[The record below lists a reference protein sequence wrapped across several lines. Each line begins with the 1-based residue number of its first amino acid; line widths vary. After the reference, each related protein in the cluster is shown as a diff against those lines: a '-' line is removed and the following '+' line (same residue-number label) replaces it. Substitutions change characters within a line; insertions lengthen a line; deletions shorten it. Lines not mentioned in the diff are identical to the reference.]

1 MPELLPTAI
10 REQLP
15 TLRESEALGLAAQA
29 LVKFFTPDAN
39 WTWYAS
45 AFEPD
50 HEIFFGLVIGF
61 EPEFGNFALAELE
74 AVRGPL
80 GLPIERDE
88 HFDPETL
95 RELRDHYKTF
105 GWAK

>member
-1 MPELLPTAI
+1 MSELLPATI

-15 TLRESEALGLAAQA
+15 TIREAEAQGLAAQA
-29 LVKFFTPDAN
+29 LVKFFTPDAD

-45 AFEPD
+45 AFEPN

-61 EPEFGNFALAELE
+61 VPEFGSFGLAELQ
-74 AVRGPL
+74 AARGPL

-88 HFDPETL
+88 QFEPATL
-95 RELRDHYKTF
+95 RELRDHYKAT